1 MFASRSIAAFRGGR
15 NSLDLPV
22 AALAGL
28 AVAFVAFAA
37 PADLLAG
44 LVGASGLPALIPAA
58 EPPLGLKARVGL
70 GAGGGLIVFA
80 VAFVVLRWLDRF
92 GARRAE
98 QAEEAAELEMPRLR
112 RRDIHPDAPA
122 RMPLL
127 AVHELGEPELELNEV
142 EPEPIAVEVDPSP
155 LLARKPDRDAEPE
168 PFPRAGFEPE
178 PTPFE
183 ASRPAALP
191 DTGLSDQ
198 AGAYAL
204 SQRNWADFEPEP
216 QPDPEPVAEPDHP
229 WIAEPAIEAEP
240 EWQPPSPQAWGFD
253 EAEPG
258 EPQEVESWAR
268 DPLSATTPEPE
279 PEPEPEAQAYPEPP
293 SETVAEP
300 EWQQPAAPVEAWN
313 AMPPLSIA
321 PEPAEPEIAHYAEP
335 EPEPEVA
342 EYSPPPAT
350 GSIAELMERLEKGL
364 ARHRTAPAEPAV
376 PPPAAPVGHVAP
388 APSLSPD
395 PAEDRLANA
404 IESLQRF
411 ASRQD

>member
-1 MFASRSIAAFRGGR
+1 MFASRSFGAFQGGR

-37 PADLLAG
+37 PADLLAS

-70 GAGGGLIVFA
+70 GAGGALIVFA
-80 VAFVVLRWLDRF
+80 AAFLVLRWLDRF

-98 QAEEAAELEMPRLR
+98 QAEEAAAELEVPRLR

-127 AVHELGEPELELNEV
+127 AVHELGEPELVLD
-142 EPEPIAVEVDPSP
+142 EPEPEPEPLAPGVEPSP
-155 LLARKPDRDAEPE
+155 LLARKPDRLAELEAYAPLS
-168 PFPRAGFEPE
+168 FEPE
-178 PTPFE
+178 PPVAE
-183 ASRPAALP
+183 ASTPVDLP
-191 DTGLSDQ
+191 DAGPSDQ

-216 QPDPEPVAEPDHP
+216 QPDAGPAAEPIDP
-229 WIAEPAIEAEP
+229 WLAEPAVQAEP
-240 EWQPPSPQAWGFD
+240 EWQPPSPQAWGFE
-253 EAEPG
+253 EAGPI
-258 EPQEVESWAR
+258 EPQEAENGAG
-268 DPLSATTPEPE
+268 DPPFATAFEADA
-279 PEPEPEAQAYPEPP
+279 EPEAEA
-293 SETVAEP
+293 VAQP
-300 EWQQPAAPVEAWN
+300 EWPQPAAPVEAWN
-313 AMPPLSIA
+313 GLPPISIA
-321 PEPAEPEIAHYAEP
+321 PAPAEPETAQPAEP
-335 EPEPEVA
+335 EPQVA
-342 EYSPPPAT
+342 LAAPRPAT

-364 ARHRTAPAEPAV
+364 ARHRVAPAEPVA
-376 PPPAAPVGHVAP
+376 PLPLAASAAQIAPVP
-388 APSLSPD
+388 NLSPD
-395 PAEDRLANA
+395 PADDRLQNA